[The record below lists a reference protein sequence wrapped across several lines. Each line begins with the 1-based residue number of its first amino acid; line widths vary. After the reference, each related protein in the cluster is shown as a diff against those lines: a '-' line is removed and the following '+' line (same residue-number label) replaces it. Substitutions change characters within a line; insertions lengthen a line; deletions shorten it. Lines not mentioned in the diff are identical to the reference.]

1 MCPFRQYNQLVA
13 LLFHFVAVSHK
24 CKNTIFCEVVVTNL
38 LCPVIVLYPRFSRVT
53 FVYGLRPLYDNPI
66 IKQYSR
72 QSSNTK
78 CLLTLSLLFL
88 KVNSP
93 HNGKDHALMRTSTV
107 EFFLMLIM
115 LSGDS
120 HLCT

>member
-1 MCPFRQYNQLVA
+1 M
-13 LLFHFVAVSHK
+13 
-24 CKNTIFCEVVVTNL
+24 VVTNL